1 MYGAL
6 TRSSVHYIISLV
18 LTRGLYFLMLPVL
31 TAYLDPAAY
40 GLFDLITIMGSLV
53 LVVASLE
60 ISQALGRF
68 VPEVRDDPDESRA
81 YASTAFVAVVVGYM
95 IFAVL
100 TLAFADPL
108 ARWLLGDSEQAHL
121 IRLAVLSYA
130 ALAFLYVQQA
140 VLRGQLRSADY
151 TRLSVLSAVVTLGA
165 MLVVLIVLEG
175 GVVHLLI
182 AQTLGAVT
190 GLTYGAWLTHRTI
203 TFRFDAARY
212 REMLLFSLP
221 FVPSTLGVLAT
232 QYIDRLAI
240 SDLMSLSDVGIYSV
254 ASRIALLVTLAMLG
268 VQSALSPLIYSRF
281 KDPET
286 PGQIATIFR
295 VTLVGGLMLYLLIG
309 FNARHL
315 VVLFSS
321 PAFLNAAAVLP
332 LLALAAFMRVAYIFT
347 PGLDIAKRTGL
358 IAVLNIGS
366 AVLNTVLNYLLI
378 PVWGL
383 EGAALATL
391 LSALA
396 LIFGYALLSQREYPV
411 PHKWGAA
418 ILCTALTITWMFFWP
433 RLPSGGGAIFYVGGA
448 FASLLTA
455 CHFTGLLR
463 IAEARQFA
471 RAVTKRG

>member
-1 MYGAL
+1 
-6 TRSSVHYIISLV
+6 
-18 LTRGLYFLMLPVL
+18 
-31 TAYLDPAAY
+31 
-40 GLFDLITIMGSLV
+40 
-53 LVVASLE
+53 
-60 ISQALGRF
+60 
-68 VPEVRDDPDESRA
+68 
-81 YASTAFVAVVVGYM
+81 M

-281 KDPET
+281 KEPET

-366 AVLNTVLNYLLI
+366 AVLNTVLNYLL
-378 PVWGL
+378 
-383 EGAALATL
+383 AQ
-391 LSALA
+391 
-396 LIFGYALLSQREYPV
+396 QRV
-411 PHKWGAA
+411 PKDQ
-418 ILCTALTITWMFFWP
+418 
-433 RLPSGGGAIFYVGGA
+433 
-448 FASLLTA
+448 
-455 CHFTGLLR
+455 
-463 IAEARQFA
+463 RQ
-471 RAVTKRG
+471 G